1 MNRKKSFDEYN
12 REVQLLLNL
21 SLEFRHMVALAIKI
35 GLNEEGLA
43 QVAATLVT
51 MGYARGE
58 SVLETAQGIKNGLNG
73 ALEIYMSVAAG
84 NTIH

>member
-1 MNRKKSFDEYN
+1 MSRKKSFDEYN

-21 SLEFRHMVALAIKI
+21 STEFRHMVTIAIKI

-58 SVLETAQGIKNGLNG
+58 SVLETARGIKDGLEG
-73 ALEIYMSVAAG
+73 ALQIYTQVASG
-84 NTIH
+84 DTIH